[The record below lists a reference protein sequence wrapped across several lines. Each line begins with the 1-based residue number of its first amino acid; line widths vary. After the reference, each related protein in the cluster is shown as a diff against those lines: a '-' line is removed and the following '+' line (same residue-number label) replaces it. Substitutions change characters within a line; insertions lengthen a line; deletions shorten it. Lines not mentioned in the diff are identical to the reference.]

1 MEKLSECQ
9 NIGMQQSKTG
19 AAKRESGSRQPY
31 GAVFFVR
38 LHKIGVDNIDKLL

>member
-31 GAVFFVR
+31 GAVFVR
-38 LHKIGVDNIDKLL
+38 LHKIGVDNTDKLL